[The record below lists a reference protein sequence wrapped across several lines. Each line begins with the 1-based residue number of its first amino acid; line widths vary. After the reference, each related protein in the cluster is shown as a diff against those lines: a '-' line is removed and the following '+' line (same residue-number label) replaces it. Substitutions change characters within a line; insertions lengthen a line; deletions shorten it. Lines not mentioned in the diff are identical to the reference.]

1 MFYGKRISELEEE
14 VKFLEERVQ
23 MLNDIAT
30 EQGKEIDKL
39 YELFAKQEATKVQ
52 SQKPKPKYR
61 PRRNNGK
68 ETPKASE

>member
-14 VKFLEERVQ
+14 VKFLEERVH

-39 YELFAKQEATKVQ
+39 YELLAKQEVAKVQ
-52 SQKPKPKYR
+52 SQEQKPKYR